1 MLFLEVF
8 ISSAVMTSIALLVLL
23 RGGITAGFADSTD
36 KLQSLHDQ
44 PILRI
49 GGIAMTFAMCFVSL
63 VYTDRVT
70 PVPALT
76 AIFSGGILL
85 AGVSAVD
92 DFRGLSAFI
101 RFVFHAVVASA
112 VVWVMLDAD
121 RMPNWPYAVVTA
133 FAALSIIWSMNAYNF
148 MDGANGM
155 AGFMALIGFGAM
167 AIAGVVSG
175 AYQLAVI
182 CAAVSGTAIGFLPL
196 NYPTARVFM
205 GDSGSIL
212 LGFLASTLG
221 WYGWVIGAWALH
233 FPLLVFSPFLVDATV
248 TMLRRTFRGEKIWL
262 PHRQHFYQRL
272 IIDCHW
278 SHGRTVLVYALIM
291 VLVSLDALRL
301 HSGRL
306 LSDPSAQWAT
316 PLPALLTWM
325 LIYGVILVVAE
336 SNFGGNIEQKK

>member
-1 MLFLEVF
+1 MSV
-8 ISSAVMTSIALLVLL
+8 
-23 RGGITAGFADSTD
+23 
-36 KLQSLHDQ
+36 
-44 PILRI
+44 
-49 GGIAMTFAMCFVSL
+49 
-63 VYTDRVT
+63 
-70 PVPALT
+70 
-76 AIFSGGILL
+76 
-85 AGVSAVD
+85 
-92 DFRGLSAFI
+92 
-101 RFVFHAVVASA
+101 
-112 VVWVMLDAD
+112 
-121 RMPNWPYAVVTA
+121 
-133 FAALSIIWSMNAYNF
+133 AALSIIWSMNAYNF

-155 AGFMALIGFGAM
+155 AGFMAFIGFGAM

-336 SNFGGNIEQKK
+336 SYFGGNIEQKK